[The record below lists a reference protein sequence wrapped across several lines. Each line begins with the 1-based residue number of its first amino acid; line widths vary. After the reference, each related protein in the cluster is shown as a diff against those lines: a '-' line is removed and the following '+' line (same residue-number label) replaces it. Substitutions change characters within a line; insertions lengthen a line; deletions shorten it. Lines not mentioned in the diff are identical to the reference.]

1 MVFYSTIASAI
12 GEHALLWH
20 EDHAALCIEKI
31 CIPPASA
38 TFTKGRVQKDHPDLA
53 KISAIINGKRNR
65 RLIDWALKRCDFS
78 GCTAW
83 QQAIWT
89 CLATEVPSGQ
99 VISYGGLA
107 EKLGR
112 PGAAR
117 SVGSC
122 MAKNRFPLLIPCHRV
137 VASGGQLGGFMNGRS
152 DGLAIKRKLLAA
164 ESVYYAGNT
173 LKNDEAFIA

>member
-1 MVFYSTIASAI
+1 MFYSIIASAV

-20 EDHAALCIEKI
+20 EDKGDMCIEKI
-31 CIPPASA
+31 CIPPASPN
-38 TFTKGRVQKDHPDLA
+38 FTKGCVQKDHPDMEKVA
-53 KISAIINGKRNR
+53 AIINGKRNR
-65 RLIDWALKRCDFS
+65 RLVEWALKRCDFS

-83 QQAIWT
+83 QQSIWC

-107 EKLGR
+107 AKLGR

-137 VASGGQLGGFMNGRS
+137 VASGGHLGGFMNGRS
-152 DGLAIKRKLLAA
+152 DGLAIKRKLLAS
-164 ESVYYAGNT
+164 ESVFYAGNT
-173 LKNDEAFIA
+173 LKNDEALIA